1 MNKFIS
7 ANLPKNMTDE
17 SHLQQKRLQN
27 NVFYEAIN
35 LSIICHMQ
43 AKTLCQILRKGIL
56 TKKNY
61 QNPFREVEPIIQ

>member
-43 AKTLCQILRKGIL
+43 AKTLCQSLRKGKL

-61 QNPFREVEPIIQ
+61 QNPFRDVEPIIQ

>member
-35 LSIICHMQ
+35 LSIICHIQ
-43 AKTLCQILRKGIL
+43 AKTLCQSLRKGKL
-56 TKKNY
+56 TKKKLSKSF
-61 QNPFREVEPIIQ
+61 QGR